1 MGFQANSLVQQL
13 LEIALDKK
21 AENPAVYRVSP
32 VVDYADTLIVLTI
45 HNPNH
50 AKAVTEAMAQ
60 GAKPAF
66 GPPLS
71 IEGQD
76 TNWAILDFGDVI
88 VHLFEKETREYYDLD
103 GLWMDMRSEQTSAFP
118 VSSRGFL
125 G

>member
-1 MGFQANSLVQQL
+1 MGFQTNSLVQRL

-21 AENPAVYRVSP
+21 AENPSVYRVSS
-32 VVDYADTLIVLTI
+32 VVDYTDCLIVLTI

-50 AKAVTEAMAQ
+50 AKAVIDAMAL
-60 GAKPAF
+60 GAKASF

-71 IEGQD
+71 IEGEG

-88 VHLFEKETREYYDLD
+88 VHLFEGGLREYYDLD
-103 GLWMDMRSEQTSAFP
+103 GLWMDTTSDLASAIRAP
-118 VSSRGFL
+118 SRGFL